1 MFSGHFVKLNLELSG
16 SVNPENHLIC
26 LHLSFCHK
34 VAWYSCCTHRVDG
47 KDSSALG
54 SQMLLV
60 AHSRAQWLLSLE
72 RTESYSYQSADSI
85 HNLCF
90 ENFLIFLV
98 LFNSKLFLELEIY
111 YLNQLAV
118 FVFKAL
124 SFMSFITELF

>member
-1 MFSGHFVKLNLELSG
+1 
-16 SVNPENHLIC
+16 
-26 LHLSFCHK
+26 
-34 VAWYSCCTHRVDG
+34 
-47 KDSSALG
+47 
-54 SQMLLV
+54 MLLV

-72 RTESYSYQSADSI
+72 RTESYSYQSADAI

-111 YLNQLAV
+111 YLNQLTV

-124 SFMSFITELF
+124 SFMSFITELFIYLFITELF